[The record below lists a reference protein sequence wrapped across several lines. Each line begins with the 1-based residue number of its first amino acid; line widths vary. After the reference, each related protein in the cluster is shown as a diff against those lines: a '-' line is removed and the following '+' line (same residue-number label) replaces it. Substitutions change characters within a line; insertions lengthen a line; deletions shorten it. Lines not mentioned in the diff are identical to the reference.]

1 METHWSSISPS
12 SFLSFPLSRLIPVS
26 SPTVVM
32 KSPVTALSLLV
43 VCVAEA
49 SYASF
54 NEQMAAKGKLYFGNI
69 VDTNTIVENGAVEI
83 LKTEFG
89 MFTPEYSWK
98 WAFIQPNQGEFKF
111 EDSDKVMEWAAENGK
126 QIRGHTL
133 VWHQNIPGWVDA
145 ITDQA
150 TLTQVVRDHINTV
163 VGRYQGRV
171 YAWDVVN
178 EVFNDDGTFRA
189 SVFYR
194 LLGEEFI
201 DLAFQ
206 TAQAADPKA
215 KLYIN
220 EYGMDYAGPKID
232 AMLALVSRLQSRN
245 VPIHG
250 IGSQTHLTSG
260 RVDEVPA
267 QLKRLASTG
276 LEVAITELD
285 IRVKRPVDDE
295 KLAQQKQEYELV
307 TRACLDLPSCVGITM
322 WGVSDKDSWIPST
335 LPDFD
340 APLLWDSGFGRK
352 VAYQG
357 VDEALQMA
365 ASAPAK
371 RAHHARSSHGKH
383 GKNRLP

>member
-232 AMLALVSRLQSRN
+232 AMATRSRI
-245 VPIHG
+245 PTPK
-250 IGSQTHLTSG
+250 SQL
-260 RVDEVPA
+260 PA